1 MKENRKTFTENDK
14 LVLFSEVNGVCPN
27 CPNTLMY
34 NKNKKNYKRF
44 EIAHIYPLNPKPE
57 EKELLKS
64 EEILSV
70 DPNSLDNLICLCVD
84 CHTQF
89 DKPRTVSEY
98 RKLSTLK
105 KSLIKKNKEK
115 EIWNNTKL
123 EKEIFEIIDFLSDEE
138 FDISSEDI
146 LNYDP
151 KTIDSKIDDS
161 ITFLTKRNIHRNVQE
176 YYTPINTKFSELD
189 KLAPL
194 TTETISAQIR
204 TQYLTL
210 SKQLQD
216 RSQKEI
222 FDGMVTWLTK
232 VTDQKSREAS
242 EIVISYFIQ
251 NCEVFK

>member
-57 EKELLKS
+57 EKELLS
-64 EEILSV
+64 EQILST

-98 RKLSTLK
+98 RKLSILK

-138 FDISSEDI
+138 FDISSKDI

-210 SKQLQD
+210 SKKN
-216 RSQKEI
+216 SN
-222 FDGMVTWLTK
+222 
-232 VTDQKSREAS
+232 REAKRKFLM
-242 EIVISYFIQ
+242 EWLLG
-251 NCEVFK
+251 